1 MNCFDA
7 LPGITQSHTLLAS
20 GRIFFVSEKNGLVVW
35 GWGFGFFFLEKYV
48 SHKLPISI
56 VSELLPDFHARCLCK
71 ACIHPDLFP
80 FLVLNSE
87 EVDLCSSRV

>member
-7 LPGITQSHTLLAS
+7 LPGITQSHTFLAS
-20 GRIFFVSEKNGLVVW
+20 GRIFFVSEKNGWVVL
-35 GWGFGFFFLEKYV
+35 GCGVLFLEKYV
-48 SHKLPISI
+48 SHKLPISL

-71 ACIHPDLFP
+71 ACIHPYSFP